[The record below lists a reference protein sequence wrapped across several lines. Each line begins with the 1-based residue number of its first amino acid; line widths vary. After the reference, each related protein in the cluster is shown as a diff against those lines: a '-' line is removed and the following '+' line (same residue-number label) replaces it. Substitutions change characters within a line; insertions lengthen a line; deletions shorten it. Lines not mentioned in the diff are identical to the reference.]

1 MMNRIY
7 LDHAATTPVSAQVL
21 EAMMPFFNSCWGNA
35 SSVYG
40 TGREARK
47 AVEKHAGRLPKLSEP
62 NHGKSCSPAAEA
74 KVITWQ

>member
-7 LDHAATTPVSAQVL
+7 LDHAATTPVSTQVL

-40 TGREARK
+40 TGREEIVGTGLRPG
-47 AVEKHAGRLPKLSEP
+47 EKL
-62 NHGKSCSPAAEA
+62 
-74 KVITWQ
+74 

>member
-40 TGREARK
+40 TGREA
-47 AVEKHAGRLPKLSEP
+47 
-62 NHGKSCSPAAEA
+62 
-74 KVITWQ
+74 